1 MDRRVVLERGA
12 ATTGASL
19 VKLVCE
25 SLRSQGREVEGGW
38 PGTIAEA
45 RACVASR
52 LHEEL
57 ATRGLSPLGKDELDS
72 AANAT
77 YAHAKKHWLELE
89 RATRSAARARTARG

>member
-12 ATTGASL
+12 ASTGASW
-19 VKLVCE
+19 VKLVCDR
-25 SLRSQGREVEGGW
+25 LQSQGRTVAGGW

-52 LHEEL
+52 LHQEL
-57 ATRGLSPLGKDELDS
+57 EMRGLSPLGKDELDF

-89 RATRSAARARTARG
+89 RATKSAARARTAKG